1 MLNALLATILVFAG
15 VGLLLYLVGL
25 LFNAARSA
33 VGGAGSLDLSTTWER
48 WRINRCV
55 ARARRGDAL
64 RERGDLDGA
73 LHEFQAAFFLRP
85 LRNRSL
91 GSVVVNHHTGLLSR
105 LIAITEDLQG
115 GTVRLLSLAKVDRL
129 LNERSELQRRSF
141 ASRHAGDRPRVRQVE
156 GQLAQN
162 GHELQAALRQ
172 LIVEIHSARRT
183 VQLH

>member
-1 MLNALLATILVFAG
+1 MLNALLATVLVFAG

-33 VGGAGSLDLSTTWER
+33 AGGAGAPDLRTMWER

-64 RERGDLDGA
+64 RERGDLNGA
-73 LHEFQAAFFLRP
+73 LREFQAAFFLRP

-91 GSVVVNHHTGLLSR
+91 GSLVVNHHAGLLSR

-141 ASRHAGDRPRVRQVE
+141 ASRFAGEQLRVREAERQL
-156 GQLAQN
+156 GQN
-162 GHELQAALRQ
+162 SGELQAALRQ
-172 LIVEIHSARRT
+172 LIVEIQSSRQTAH
-183 VQLH
+183 LH